1 MTSPRVGDEG
11 TPFTLTVYSRDGTAL
26 DISSASPLDI
36 YLYKPDGSK
45 LEKEGLFV
53 TDGTDGKMK
62 YTIESGVFDT
72 AGQWSI
78 QGRVT
83 FINAVWNTD
92 ICGFLVEAKDLN
104 E

>member
-1 MTSPRVGDEG
+1 MTSPHVGDEG
-11 TPFTLTVYSRDGTAL
+11 TPFTLTVYSRDGTVL
-26 DISSASPLDI
+26 DISSASPIDI

-45 LEKEGLFV
+45 LEKEGAFV

-62 YTIESGVFDT
+62 YTIETGIFDT

-83 FINAVWNTD
+83 FINAVWSTD
-92 ICGFLVEAKDLN
+92 IHGFVVEANDLN